1 MKTLYR
7 KYSFIHS
14 LLIFCRHGHGIHD
27 ELLKYQCWLWVK
39 RKRGRA
45 YKAKQNCVVKLIC
58 HAGET
63 LNRCV
68 WTTIGLLPSPHFLK
82 YPNPSCGPGDVTKN
96 VLQSNTKQE
105 HNPKHISMAMLG
117 KRILREEMDGWAPG
131 RGLSTEAVSEDSRA
145 AFDRRTSLLFLEL
158 QNNVHDALRWRH
170 ARDAKARKVS
180 HDIAKRC
187 PLEHDVAAAM
197 VHALTEELPATVKK
211 VEVKVVLSFEEKMKA
226 DAAEAKARA
235 NARSLPEPL
244 TTALLSAAY
253 KEVPSGAE
261 QTIERVIECWRTS
274 KLSAQ
279 DVIATV
285 KSFSGSS
292 PVLRKVFS
300 EEEQEGE
307 VASAEQMV
315 ELARLAM
322 CR

>member
-1 MKTLYR
+1 
-7 KYSFIHS
+7 
-14 LLIFCRHGHGIHD
+14 
-27 ELLKYQCWLWVK
+27 
-39 RKRGRA
+39 
-45 YKAKQNCVVKLIC
+45 
-58 HAGET
+58 
-63 LNRCV
+63 
-68 WTTIGLLPSPHFLK
+68 
-82 YPNPSCGPGDVTKN
+82 
-96 VLQSNTKQE
+96 
-105 HNPKHISMAMLG
+105 MAMLLG
-117 KRILREEMDGWAPG
+117 KRTLREEMDGWTPG
-131 RGLSTEAVSEDSRA
+131 CGLSTEAHSEDSRA

-158 QNNVHDALRWRH
+158 QKTVHDALRWRH

-187 PLEHDVAAAM
+187 PLLEPAVAASK
-197 VHALTEELPATVKK
+197 VHTVQEELPATVKK
-211 VEVKVVLSFEEKMKA
+211 AEVKVVLSFEEKMKA

-235 NARSLPEPL
+235 CARSLPEPL

-261 QTIERVIECWRTS
+261 QTIERVLECWRTS
-274 KLSAQ
+274 KLSEH

-292 PVLRKVFS
+292 PVLRKLFAAQ
-300 EEEQEGE
+300 EQQGE